1 MFLDVKRGHAYLRQW
16 DGDSNQTVAKY
27 RDVEEPAHLY
37 KPKLL
42 NEKAENL
49 LAQLPDNSVDLIIT
63 DPPYGVSTRV
73 GRSQYDGQ
81 YEMSAKDNGRIT
93 NHDGLEFLDG
103 IPQQIQ
109 RVLKRDSH
117 LYVFCNHESYP
128 QMRARF
134 SQTFDMS
141 QLLVWEKPTY
151 GVGDSETYS
160 PVHEFIMHYRYGSP
174 TLRYGGDSKR
184 PKNVVEFK
192 RTCNN
197 GEIVAHATQ
206 KPIELINF
214 LIEKSSDPADLIAD
228 PYGGSFAT
236 GRAAQH
242 SLRRGVC
249 AEIDPEIAADGQ
261 QLAEYQL
268 QNDPVYG
275 IDWTDT
281 HGVEIAQTTVPA
293 SEPVNADNS
302 EVKAD
307 D

>member
-1 MFLDVKRGHAYLRQW
+1 MFFEVIDGRGYLREKV
-16 DGDSNQTVAKY
+16 GGRSETVVNVGEVSNSVKIHQ
-27 RDVEEPAHLY
+27 
-37 KPKLL
+37 PKLL
-42 NEKAENL
+42 NEKASNL
-49 LAQLPDNSVDLIIT
+49 LADLPDNSVDLIIT

-81 YEMSAKDNGRIT
+81 HEMSANSRGRIH
-93 NHDGLEFLDG
+93 NHDGLDFLEN
-103 IPQQIQ
+103 IPQEIE
-109 RVLKRDSH
+109 RVLKPDSH

-128 QMRARF
+128 DMKSRF
-134 SQTFDMS
+134 SDVFDMS

-151 GVGDSETYS
+151 GVGDSQTYS

-174 TLRYGGDSKR
+174 ELRYGGDSKR

-197 GEIVAHATQ
+197 NEIVAHATQ
-206 KPIELINF
+206 KPIELIDF
-214 LIEKSSDPADLIAD
+214 LIEKSSDPGDLIAD

-242 SLRRGVC
+242 SFRRAVC

-261 QLAEYQL
+261 ELAEHQL
-268 QNDPVYG
+268 RNDPIYG
-275 IDWTDT
+275 VDWTGISGLEVART
-281 HGVEIAQTTVPA
+281 ELPTKSAVEPA
-293 SEPVNADNS
+293 DP